1 MSLPIRWPD
10 SNRAALLGACGIIDG
25 DGVDV
30 FHRYAR
36 LACTIAGTSMGAVS
50 FLDAGQ
56 MWCKSVIGLQSYDLA
71 RCGRFCAQTML
82 ADAPLLVPDA
92 SRDPR
97 FADMPAVRNP
107 PGLRFYLGVPLRKT
121 NGERIGAVSAFATA
135 PRTATPEMAARL
147 TDLADAVVTTLELYE
162 TMQEVKLL
170 ALTDG
175 LTGLPNRI
183 HLFQALNTAIGSTW
197 PDLQPL
203 TLLYIDCDNFKLL
216 NDELGHLAGDQMLQV
231 LALSLRDGL
240 RPGDLATRLG
250 GDEFVLMLPGTG
262 ARDAWLAA
270 ERIRMRGA
278 GLMAARAWP
287 TTLSI
292 GAVTFMTPPKTVE
305 IALSM
310 ADEAMYA
317 AKQSGGDRVRCV
329 VAGEQPRVRMPQAV
343 FGKALS

>member
-10 SNRAALLGACGIIDG
+10 SDRVAKLGACGIIDG

-30 FHRYAR
+30 FDRYAR
-36 LACTIAGTSMGAVS
+36 LACTIAGASMGAVS
-50 FLDAGQ
+50 FLDTDQ
-56 MWCKSVIGLQSYDLA
+56 MWCKSVIGLQNYNMS
-71 RCGRFCAQTML
+71 RCGRFCAHTMQ
-82 ADAPLLVPDA
+82 ADTALLVVDA

-97 FADMPAVRNP
+97 FADVPAVRSAL
-107 PGLRFYLGVPLRKT
+107 GIRFYLGVPLRKS
-121 NGERIGAVSAFATA
+121 NGEPIGAVSAFERA
-135 PRTATPEMAARL
+135 PRTATREMVARL
-147 TDLADAVVTTLELYE
+147 TDLADAVVTTLELYK
-162 TMQEVKLL
+162 TMQEVKVL

-183 HLFQALNTAIGSTW
+183 QLFQTLKTAIDGAW
-197 PDLQPL
+197 QDVRPL

-216 NDELGHLAGDQMLQV
+216 NDELGHLAGDQMLQA

-250 GDEFVLMLPGTG
+250 GDEFVVMLPETG

-270 ERIRMRGA
+270 ERIRTRGA

-287 TTLSI
+287 TSLSI
-292 GAVTFMTPPKTVE
+292 GAVTFMTPPASIET
-305 IALSM
+305 ALSM
-310 ADEAMYA
+310 ADKAMYG

-329 VAGEQPRVRMPQAV
+329 VAGEQPGVRMPQAL
-343 FGKALS
+343 FRKALL